1 VSPPVADQL
10 RGRSLMSLRKYPN
23 EFHRLGEDLAAAVQ
37 DGPQSGRLFELPAG
51 EPPRPTIV
59 SVFDTSS

>member
-1 VSPPVADQL
+1 
-10 RGRSLMSLRKYPN
+10 MSLRKYPN